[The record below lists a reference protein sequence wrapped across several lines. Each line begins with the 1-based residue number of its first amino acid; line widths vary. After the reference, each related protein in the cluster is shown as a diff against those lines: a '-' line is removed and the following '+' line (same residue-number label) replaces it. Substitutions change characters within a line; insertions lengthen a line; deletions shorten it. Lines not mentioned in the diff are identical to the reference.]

1 MHTPSEADS
10 DEHTEHASSF
20 AKRSKTQST
29 SIVSCRGAHIGDERQ
44 RCSVRGGHCNAT
56 VTVNAYGGLVL
67 LKTAVRLGQR
77 LKIKNLNT
85 GEETACVAVDANA
98 GTSEAREV
106 GVEFTADAPKFWR
119 ISFPPANWNSRGPE
133 AKRFG
138 QASPVQESGPSL
150 SAKK

>member
-1 MHTPSEADS
+1 MSTPNTRLPSQS
-10 DEHTEHASSF
+10 DRRRSQRVLFPVAVRLSGTNGNGVAF
-20 AKRSKTQST
+20 AEDT
-29 SIVSCRGAHIGDERQ
+29 
-44 RCSVRGGHCNAT
+44 AT
-56 VTVNAYGGLVL
+56 VTVSAYGGMVL

-77 LKIKNLNT
+77 LKIKNLIT

-106 GVEFTADAPKFWR
+106 GVEFAADAPKFWR

-138 QASPVQESGPSL
+138 QARPVQESGPSL